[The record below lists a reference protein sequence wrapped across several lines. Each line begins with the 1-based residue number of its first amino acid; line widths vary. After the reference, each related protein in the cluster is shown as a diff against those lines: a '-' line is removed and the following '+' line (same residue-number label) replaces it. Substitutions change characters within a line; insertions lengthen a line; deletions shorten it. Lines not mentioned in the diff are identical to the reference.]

1 VAQNVVT
8 IATRESPLALWQAHH
23 LRDQLQQA
31 HAGLEVNIHGL
42 TTQGDRWLQAP
53 LSEVGGKGL
62 FIKELEVAML
72 EGAAD
77 IAVHCI
83 KDLPAEL
90 PDGFIL
96 PVVAYRAPV
105 TDMLVGSVEG
115 LDGLRHGAKVG
126 SSSLRRKTQ
135 LLALRPD
142 LNVMPIR
149 GNVGS
154 RLGKLDAGEFDAIV
168 LATAGLQR
176 LGIEREDCVEL
187 SIEQS
192 LPAPG
197 QGALGV
203 ECRADWPHL
212 GLLEPLKDEQ
222 VALCIACERGVSL
235 GLGADCSLPIAAYAE
250 LDTNSDLRLR
260 ALIGN
265 ADGTR
270 ILRSQAE
277 GQDPQALAAEVV
289 ADLYAQGAQDI
300 LDSLSAA
307 GA

>member
-1 VAQNVVT
+1 MPQTSIT

-23 LRDQLQQA
+23 MQTQLQQA
-31 HAGLEVNIHGL
+31 HPGLEVHIHGL

-72 EGAAD
+72 EGTAD

-90 PDGFIL
+90 PQGFAL

-105 TDMLVGSVEG
+105 TDMLVGCAG
-115 LDGLRHGAKVG
+115 GIDGLREGAKIG

-142 LNVMPIR
+142 LDVVPIR

-154 RLGKLDAGEFDAIV
+154 RLGKLDAGEYDAII

-176 LGIEREDCVEL
+176 LGITRDDCAEL
-187 SIEQS
+187 SIDQS

-203 ECRADWPHL
+203 ECKQDWPHID
-212 GLLEPLKDEQ
+212 LLEPLKDDE
-222 VALCIACERGVSL
+222 VARCIACERGVSM
-235 GLGADCSLPIAAYAE
+235 GLGADCSLPIGAYAQIDAKGE
-250 LDTNSDLRLR
+250 LHLR

-270 ILRSQAE
+270 ILRAQAT
-277 GQDPQALAAEVV
+277 GQDPSAIATAVV
-289 ADLYAQGAQDI
+289 SDLYAQGAQEI
-300 LDSLSAA
+300 LDSLPAA